1 MGTVPV
7 VPRDSPVRG
16 SRGITRTVPAGVQ
29 DYDDDVL
36 LAESDDDIVSVRRS
50 ARTGKGGAATPW
62 IIAAALVGI
71 ILGVWMA
78 GRPADSPVV
87 PSSAPTTSAP
97 VVVDAETRRAE
108 LEALLATSPDDADAH
123 LELGVILYNLGEP
136 DTAKEHWEEV
146 ILLNPALA
154 EAWYNLGFYY
164 LGLDPPDYTN
174 AKIVWDKVVEI
185 DPNSELSQTV
195 LNHMGGIFP
204 SDQATG

>member
-1 MGTVPV
+1 MAGKPADTQV
-7 VPRDSPVRG
+7 VP
-16 SRGITRTVPAGVQ
+16 T
-29 DYDDDVL
+29 
-36 LAESDDDIVSVRRS
+36 
-50 ARTGKGGAATPW
+50 ATP
-62 IIAAALVGI
+62 
-71 ILGVWMA
+71 
-78 GRPADSPVV
+78 
-87 PSSAPTTSAP
+87 TTAP

-123 LELGVILYNLGEP
+123 LELGVILYNLGEQ
-136 DTAKEHWEEV
+136 DAAKEQWEEV